1 MRRIS
6 PPLLEG
12 QAFRHRQ
19 NEALQGGVFLLH
31 PDQHHDVEHHT
42 TIDRRTL
49 TFEENAMQKGGG
61 RGALMMDGRCR
72 LVAAG

>member
-1 MRRIS
+1 MGHAPTSQRLPGIAAQK
-6 PPLLEG
+6 PPL
-12 QAFRHRQ
+12 
-19 NEALQGGVFLLH
+19 VLH

-42 TIDRRTL
+42 TIDSRTL